1 MLKMDRRFNI
11 KKAIKKNI
19 NIRAKILCVISWIT
33 KIQIVVPTFE
43 WKARERKGKKYYVN

>member
-19 NIRAKILCVISWIT
+19 TIRAKILCVISY
-33 KIQIVVPTFE
+33 F
-43 WKARERKGKKYYVN
+43 